1 MCLPIKVYYDSLV
14 HNNPPIQTFNAFG
27 SFAMHTMRTRI
38 LPRHW
43 VRQLVPLRLYV
54 ISFMLV

>member
-1 MCLPIKVYYDSLV
+1 MKVYYDSLV

-43 VRQLVPLRLYV
+43 VRQLVPLRLYM